1 MMVPKEA
8 TLSPT
13 AAPAPDAKEAPS
25 RAPPSE
31 VLLGADPATV
41 RNLAAEHGTPMLLLS
56 TRVARRQYRALTQA
70 LPGVDVHYSMKPL
83 PHAAVVRALC
93 NEGAGFDLASAG
105 EVDLARVLD
114 VDPHRCIHTHPI
126 KRDPDIRRALD
137 FGCRTF
143 VFDNPNELAKLEP
156 YRQEVELL
164 LRISFPNP
172 RAQCDLSLKYGVAAG
187 EALWLLGEAAAAGF
201 AVRGLSFHVGSQV
214 ADPARFL
221 AAIAACRALFDLAEL
236 DGIAL
241 DTLDIGGGFPVP
253 YLEPVSGIA
262 DFCAPIA
269 AALEEQFPHARLIA
283 EPGRFVSAPAMT
295 LVSSVIGKA
304 ERQGC
309 IWYYLDDGL
318 YGSYSGKLFDRAD
331 YRLIPLADFDGAA
344 RPRRRS
350 VVAGPTCDSIDVI
363 AEGRLLSE
371 MESDDLLVSPMMGA
385 YTAASATDFHLFGRA
400 KVVELTS
407 GEEAPTTSSAPSPA
421 RRIPDPV
428 AAR

>member
-1 MMVPKEA
+1 MVPKEA

-13 AAPAPDAKEAPS
+13 ADQAPDATAARGRACASEA
-25 RAPPSE
+25 
-31 VLLGADPATV
+31 LLGTDPATV
-41 RNLAAEHGTPMLLLS
+41 RAIAAEHGTPLLLLS
-56 TRVARRQYRALTQA
+56 TEVARRQYGALA
-70 LPGVDVHYSMKPL
+70 DVLSGVDLHYSMKPL
-83 PHAAVVRALC
+83 PHPAVVRALRD
-93 NEGAGFDLASAG
+93 EGAGFDLASTG

-114 VDPHRCIHTHPI
+114 VDPQRCVYTHPV
-126 KRDPDIRRALD
+126 KPDRDIRHGLE

-143 VFDNPNELAKLEP
+143 VFDNPHELAKLAP
-156 YRQEVELL
+156 YKREISLL

-172 RAQCDLSLKYGVAAG
+172 QAQCDLSLKYGVAAG
-187 EALWLLGEAAAAGF
+187 EALWLLGEAADAGF

-214 ADPARFL
+214 SDPARFT
-221 AAIAACRALFDLAEL
+221 AAIAACRRLFDLAEL
-236 DGIAL
+236 EGIAL

-253 YLEPVSGIA
+253 YVEPVSGIA

-269 AALEEQFPHARLIA
+269 AALKEKFPHARLIA

-309 IWYYLDDGL
+309 VWYYLDDGL

-331 YRLIPLADFDGAA
+331 YRLIPLADFEGAA
-344 RPRRRS
+344 RPKRRS

-363 AEGRLLSE
+363 GEGRLLAE
-371 MESDDLLVSPMMGA
+371 MESNDLLVSPMMGA
-385 YTAASATDFHLFGRA
+385 YTAASATDFHLFRRA

-407 GEEAPTTSSAPSPA
+407 GEEAPTESSAASPA
-421 RRIPDPV
+421 HRIADPV

>member
-1 MMVPKEA
+1 V
-8 TLSPT
+8 S
-13 AAPAPDAKEAPS
+13 D
-25 RAPPSE
+25 

-41 RNLAAEHGTPMLLLS
+41 RDLAAEHGTPLLLLS
-56 TRVARRQYRALTQA
+56 TQVARRQYRALAHA
-70 LPGVDVHYSMKPL
+70 LPGVDLHYSMKPL
-83 PHAAVVRALC
+83 PHPAVVRALRD
-93 NEGAGFDLASAG
+93 EGAAFDLASAG
-105 EVDLARVLD
+105 EIDLARVLA
-114 VDPHRCIHTHPI
+114 VDPQRCIHTHPI
-126 KRDPDIRRALD
+126 KRDRDIRHAVD

-143 VFDNPNELAKLEP
+143 VFDNPYELAKLEP
-156 YRQEVELL
+156 HKREVELL

-172 RAQCDLSLKYGVAAG
+172 QAQCDLSLKYGVAAG
-187 EALWLLGEAAAAGF
+187 EALWLLGEAADAGF

-214 ADPARFL
+214 ADHVRFL
-221 AAIAACRALFDLAEL
+221 AAIAACRRLFDLAEL

-253 YLEPVSGIA
+253 YMKPVSGITE
-262 DFCAPIA
+262 FCAPIA
-269 AALEEQFPHARLIA
+269 AALEEQFPQARLIA

-309 IWYYLDDGL
+309 VWYYLDDGL

-344 RPRRRS
+344 RPKRHS

-363 AEGRLLSE
+363 CEGRLLAE
-371 MESDDLLVSPMMGA
+371 MECDDLVVSPMMGA
-385 YTAASATDFHLFGRA
+385 YTAASATDFHLLRRA

-407 GEEAPTTSSAPSPA
+407 GEEALAASSAPSPP